1 MGNNAFHNKFESLIC
16 ASQTQTNEL
25 QNIAANIRALA
36 PGGQTQQQ
44 DLTAIKND
52 ISELKTENSMQNSR
66 ITEIK
71 AMLGS
76 IQTSIDQLKLAIGQP
91 QMCEI
96 ADKEAICIFL
106 TEIETLVRSFKGSSP
121 EDFNKCIISYQTIPE
136 ANRCMSLLKD
146 CPEWYE
152 CILELLN
159 PYPEGCEKSLK
170 EYLGD
175 VAKNIEKLKKKI
187 EGATAK

>member
-1 MGNNAFHNKFESLIC
+1 MSKIANILESLTKC
-16 ASQTQTNEL
+16 NEN
-25 QNIAANIRALA
+25 QV
-36 PGGQTQQQ
+36 P
-44 DLTAIKND
+44 DLT
-52 ISELKTENSMQNSR
+52 ELENEITRLGESDTEQYR
-66 ITEIK
+66 QIAEIK
-71 AMLGS
+71 AMLVTLQS
-76 IQTSIDQLKLAIGQP
+76 NIDQLNVAVGQH

-106 TEIETLVRSFKGSSP
+106 TEIETLVKSFKGNSP

-187 EGATAK
+187 ECATAK